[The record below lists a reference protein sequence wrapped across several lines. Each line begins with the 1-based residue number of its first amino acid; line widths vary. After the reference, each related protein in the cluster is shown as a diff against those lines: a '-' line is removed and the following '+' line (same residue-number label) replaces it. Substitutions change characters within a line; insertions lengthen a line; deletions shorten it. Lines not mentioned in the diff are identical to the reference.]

1 MFLLKTIAKLIA
13 WDYKRGSWQHEFL
26 CLAYITALIVI
37 PTNSNGWFSEG
48 EAVDLGAGVSISLER
63 YNTSLFLTWGEGRP
77 EPRLEALRELIDRR
91 FGKDTDLV
99 RDAELGPRHY
109 RIIPRGLR

>member
-1 MFLLKTIAKLIA
+1 MFLLKIIAKLIA
-13 WDYKRGSWQHEFL
+13 WDFKRGSWQHEFL
-26 CLAYITALIVI
+26 CLAYIAALIVI

-48 EAVDLGAGVSISLER
+48 EVVNLGAGVSITLEQ
-63 YNTSLFLTWGEGRP
+63 YNTSLFLTWSEGLP
-77 EPRLEALRELIDRR
+77 EPRLEALRALIDQR

-99 RDAELGPRHY
+99 RDTELGPRHY